1 LLARNISIIVREKNS
16 GRIDMSIPRSKMQIM
31 KTGKFHKSG
40 LWNILVLSVLLTCLL
55 VNPFNA
61 QQKDDNAG
69 NIILDKA
76 FPFISSLQ
84 NNPEILK
91 TITDDPE
98 LKKLTMRH
106 KERIELSLKH
116 CKDVGCY
123 AEAIQWTKEE
133 TAIISSELATM
144 SEKDNLKQLIKTLKE
159 KGYYNLYASS
169 PDDEYV
175 KAVWNNVADGVGHIL
190 DVYIK
195 GVKPFYEKI
204 DSISFAANDE
214 NFREDIKGMLADEVK
229 GMEGSAFFDLPVN
242 ISLKALLINQRDEAA
257 RYEPL
262 DIGMNK
268 TAFEKIKNIKWGN
281 FSYSVILVP
290 GQGPEEEGVEID
302 PMGISRCRMA
312 AEYYKKGVAPF
323 IVVSGG
329 HVHPNKTP
337 FCEAVEMKKYLVKE
351 LNIPEDVIFIEPHA
365 RHTTT
370 NMRNTARMI
379 YRFGI
384 PADKKILIVTDPVQN
399 GFLLGMEK
407 RFMMELGCVPY
418 RDLKKLSENTSEYFP
433 DRNALQCNPKD
444 PLDP

>member
-1 LLARNISIIVREKNS
+1 MKGEKLN
-16 GRIDMSIPRSKMQIM
+16 
-31 KTGKFHKSG
+31 KSSHVKIWG
-40 LWNILVLSVLLTCLL
+40 LFLVLICLL
-55 VNPFNA
+55 SCRQNK
-61 QQKDDNAG
+61 QQENEQTDTV
-69 NIILDKA
+69 IINKA
-76 FPFISSLQ
+76 FPFVYY
-84 NNPEILK
+84 LK
-91 TITDDPE
+91 KDPE
-98 LKKLTMRH
+98 VLKMLREDKALYNCAMKH
-106 KERIELSLKH
+106 KARMELAINK
-116 CKDVGCY
+116 CMGTGCY
-123 AEAIQWTKEE
+123 ADSLNWTEE
-133 TAIISSELATM
+133 ERALIGDNLARLASKSADFRKIISALRAS
-144 SEKDNLKQLIKTLKE
+144 
-159 KGYYNLYASS
+159 GYYNLYASS

-175 KAVWNNVADGVGHIL
+175 KAVWNNVAEGITHIL

-214 NFREDIKGMLADEVK
+214 KFREDIKDILADEVK
-229 GMEGSAFFDLPVN
+229 GIEERAFFDLPVN
-242 ISLKALLINQRDEAA
+242 ISLKALLMNRRDEAA

-262 DIGMNK
+262 DKGINK
-268 TAFEKIKNIKWGN
+268 TAFEKIGNIKWEDYP
-281 FSYSVILVP
+281 YSVILVP
-290 GQGPEEEGVEID
+290 GQGPEEERVSID
-302 PMGISRCRMA
+302 PQSITRCNLA
-312 AEYYKKGVAPF
+312 VGYYKKSVAPF

-399 GFLLGMEK
+399 TFLLGMEK

-418 RDLKKLSENTSEYFP
+418 RDLKKLSENTSEYLP
-433 DRNALQCNPKD
+433 DRNAIQCNPKD

>member
-1 LLARNISIIVREKNS
+1 M
-16 GRIDMSIPRSKMQIM
+16 GIPRSGGQIM
-31 KTGKFHKSG
+31 KTRKNYKSG
-40 LWNILVLSVLLTCLL
+40 MWNILILIVFSLCLL
-55 VNPFNA
+55 VNPLNA
-61 QQKDDNAG
+61 EQTNDNAG
-69 NIILDKA
+69 DIILDKA
-76 FPFISSLQ
+76 FPFISGLQ

-91 TITDDPE
+91 TITNNPE
-98 LKKLTMRH
+98 LKKLTLRH
-106 KERIELSLKH
+106 KERIELSLRQ
-116 CKDVGCY
+116 CKDAGCY
-123 AEAIQWTKEE
+123 ADAVKWTKEE
-133 TAIISSELATM
+133 TAAISNELAMM
-144 SEKDNLKQLIKTLKE
+144 SEKDNMKLFIKKLKAS
-159 KGYYNLYASS
+159 GYYNLYVSS

-175 KAVWNNVADGVGHIL
+175 KVVWNNVADGVGHIL

-204 DSISFAANDE
+204 DSISFADGNE
-214 NFREDIKGMLADEVK
+214 KFFEDVKGMLAAEAKD
-229 GMEGSAFFDLPVN
+229 MEARVFFNLPVN
-242 ISLKALLINQRDEAA
+242 VGIEALLMNQRDEAA

-262 DIGMNK
+262 NSGMNK
-268 TAFEKIKNIKWGN
+268 TAFEKIRGINWGN
-281 FSYSVILVP
+281 YPYSMILVP
-290 GQGPEEEGVEID
+290 GQGPEVEGVEID

-312 AEYYKKGVAPF
+312 AEYYKKGHAPF

-337 FCEAVEMKKYLVKE
+337 FCEAVEMKKYMVKE
-351 LNIPEDVIFIEPHA
+351 LNIPEDTIFIEPHA

-418 RDLKKLSENTSEYFP
+418 SDLKKLTENTSEYLP

>member
-1 LLARNISIIVREKNS
+1 
-16 GRIDMSIPRSKMQIM
+16 MSIPRSGGQIM
-31 KTGKFHKSG
+31 KTRKNYKSG
-40 LWNILVLSVLLTCLL
+40 MWNILILIVFSLCLL
-55 VNPFNA
+55 VNPLNA
-61 QQKDDNAG
+61 EQTNDNAG
-69 NIILDKA
+69 DIISDKV
-76 FPFISSLQ
+76 FPFISGLQ

-91 TITDDPE
+91 AIIDDPE
-98 LKKLTMRH
+98 LKKLTLRH
-106 KERIELSLKH
+106 KERIELSLEQ

-123 AEAIQWTKEE
+123 ADAIQWTKDE
-133 TAIISSELATM
+133 TATISSELAMM
-144 SEKDNLKQLIKTLKE
+144 SGKDNMKLFIKKLKAS
-159 KGYYNLYASS
+159 GYYNLYASS

-195 GVKPFYEKI
+195 GVKPLYEKI
-204 DSISFAANDE
+204 DSISFAASDE
-214 NFREDIKGMLADEVK
+214 KFREDIKGMLADEVK
-229 GMEGSAFFDLPVN
+229 DMEARVFFDMPVN
-242 ISLKALLINQRDEAA
+242 VGIKALLMNQRDEAA

-262 DIGMNK
+262 NSGMNK
-268 TAFEKIKNIKWGN
+268 TAFEKIRGINWGN
-281 FSYSVILVP
+281 YPYSVILVP
-290 GQGPEEEGVEID
+290 GQGPEEERVEID

-312 AEYYKKGVAPF
+312 SEYYKKGHAPF

-337 FCEAVEMKKYLVKE
+337 FCEAVEMKKYMVNE
-351 LNIPEDVIFIEPHA
+351 LKIPEDAIFIEPHA

-379 YRFGI
+379 YRFCI
-384 PADKKILIVTDPVQN
+384 PVDKKILIVTDPVQN

-407 RFMMELGCVPY
+407 RFIMELGCTPY
-418 RDLKKLSENTSEYFP
+418 RDLKKLSENTSEYLP